1 MIKFTIPYRL
11 PGLNDYTKENRRN
24 KYGGNK
30 LKQETEEGIIWILK
44 SVKTQIDKPVR
55 IKFTWYEQT
64 KRRDKDNVAFAK
76 KFILDALQ
84 KSGILKNDN
93 NQFILGF
100 EDDFVY
106 RQGNKVVIEIWEGVN
121 DDNS

>member
-30 LKQETEEGIIWILK
+30 VKQETEESIMWILK

-55 IKFTWYEQT
+55 IKFTWYEET

-93 NQFILGF
+93 NQYVLGF
-100 EDDFVY
+100 QDEFVY
-106 RQGNKVVIEIWEGVN
+106 RQGDKVVVEIWEVEN
-121 DDNS
+121 DNS

>member
-30 LKQETEEGIIWILK
+30 VKQETEESIMWILK

-93 NQFILGF
+93 NQYVLGF
-100 EDDFVY
+100 QDEFVY
-106 RQGNKVVIEIWEGVN
+106 RQGDKVVVEIWEVEN
-121 DDNS
+121 DNS

>member
-1 MIKFTIPYRL
+1 MIRFTIPYRL
-11 PGLNDYTKENRRN
+11 PGLNEYTRENRRN

-30 LKQETEEGIIWILK
+30 VKQEAEEGIMWILK

-64 KRRDKDNVAFAK
+64 KRRDKDNVVFAK

-84 KSGILKNDN
+84 KSGVLKNDN
-93 NQFILGF
+93 NKYILGF
-100 EDDFVY
+100 QDEFVY
-106 RQGNKVVIEIWEGVN
+106 RQGDKVVVEIWEVE
-121 DDNS
+121 DEY

>member
-1 MIKFTIPYRL
+1 MVRFTIPYRL
-11 PGLNDYTKENRRN
+11 PGLNEYTRENRRN

-30 LKQETEEGIIWILK
+30 VKQEAEEGIMWILK

-84 KSGILKNDN
+84 KSGVLKNDN
-93 NQFILGF
+93 NKYILGF
-100 EDDFVY
+100 QDEFVY
-106 RQGNKVVIEIWEGVN
+106 RQGDKVVVEIWEVL
-121 DDNS
+121 